1 MHKNLLIIED
11 DKDLAGVLKRSL
23 EKHNFVIELGD
34 GFKNMEIILKNFHPN
49 YAIIDLKIADKTGID
64 VIKFLH
70 NFDKNMKIIM
80 LTGYASITSTI
91 SAIKSGACYYL
102 AKPANT
108 EMILKAFD
116 LKNDEEIVAKSKKTS
131 LKNLEWEHIHQTL
144 LEHDYNISQTARSL
158 NMHRKTLSRKLQ
170 KNQY

>member
-1 MHKNLLIIED
+1 MLKNLLIVED
-11 DKDLAGVLKRSL
+11 DEDLANVLKRSL
-23 EKHNFVIELGD
+23 EKHNFIVEIAD
-34 GFKNMEIILKNFHPN
+34 GFKKMELILKNFCPN

-70 NFDKNMKIIM
+70 GLDKNMKIIM

-91 SAIKSGACYYL
+91 SAIKSGASYYL
-102 AKPANT
+102 AKPTNT
-108 EMILKAFD
+108 EMILKAFE
-116 LKNDEEIVAKSKKTS
+116 LKNDEEILQKTKKTS
-131 LKNLEWEHIHQTL
+131 IKNMEWECIHEAL
-144 LEHDYNISQTARSL
+144 IEHNYNISQTAKSL

>member
-1 MHKNLLIIED
+1 MLKNLLIVED
-11 DKDLAGVLKRSL
+11 DEDLARVLKRSL
-23 EKHNFVIELGD
+23 EKHDFVVEIVD
-34 GFKNMEIILKNFHPN
+34 GFKKMEIILKNFCPN

-144 LEHDYNISQTARSL
+144 IEHNFNISQTARSL